1 MFPDTVDNIGP
12 AYVGPAAPGYAA
24 QGDLWADTTDP
35 LAPVLKVYV
44 AGVWY
49 PAVPSAGVALQA
61 LPVRSASPDSNAL
74 RMPTN
79 PDD

>member
-12 AYVGPAAPGYAA
+12 AYVGPVPPAYVAP
-24 QGDLWADTTDP
+24 GDLWADTTDP

-49 PAVPSAGVALQA
+49 PAVPPAAVALRA
-61 LPVRSASPDSNAL
+61 LPVRT
-74 RMPTN
+74 MTN
-79 PDD
+79 PDE